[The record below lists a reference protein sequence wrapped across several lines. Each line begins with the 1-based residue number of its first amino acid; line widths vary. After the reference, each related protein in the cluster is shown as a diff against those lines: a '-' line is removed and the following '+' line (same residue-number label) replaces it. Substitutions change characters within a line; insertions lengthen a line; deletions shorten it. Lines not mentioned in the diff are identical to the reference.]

1 MPPNIRAQGEIMI
14 KKFTLILLALGL
26 MLLLGVQPAK
36 TILALDGRALVA
48 ERCTTCHNLDRVER
62 RFGQD
67 LAFWENTVDRMLGKR
82 NMLNDAER
90 TAVITYLI
98 NP

>member
-1 MPPNIRAQGEIMI
+1 MK

-26 MLLLGVQPAK
+26 MLLLGVQPAM
-36 TILALDGRALVA
+36 TFLALDGRALVA
-48 ERCTTCHNLDRVER
+48 ERCTTCHNLDRIER

-67 LAFWENTVDRMLGKR
+67 LAFWESTVDRMLGKR
-82 NMLNDAER
+82 NMLSEAER
-90 TAVITYLI
+90 KAVLAYLI